1 MTVDLNRYRGRLLAD
16 LEASREALK
25 NAAQSAK
32 TVVLDQ
38 TSVGRLSR
46 MDALQQQ
53 AMAQGM
59 SLRLER
65 RIQGLLAALARIDAG
80 TYGQCC
86 ECGDDLPEA
95 RLEGDP
101 AAVFCAAC
109 LRARESAS

>member
-1 MTVDLNRYRGRLLAD
+1 MRPDFRARLLAE
-16 LEASREALK
+16 LAAARESLGSS
-25 NAAQSAK
+25 AASAK
-32 TVVLDQ
+32 TVTLDQ

-65 RIQGLLAALARIDAG
+65 RIQGIEAALARFEAG
-80 TYGQCC
+80 SYGLCCQC
-86 ECGDDLPEA
+86 DDEIAEA
-95 RLEGDP
+95 RLESDP

-109 LRARESAS
+109 MRGREGGA